1 MVRTAPGRPRTEI
14 DELTSIKG
22 QTPENMKES
31 GTGRYDSGTLEGT
44 DGGEVE
50 GPEGLEGSRMIG
62 LGRRTSPDRRGRP
75 QAPSPR
81 LTESSPVYVPEEVSG
96 PVPAPIP

>member
-1 MVRTAPGRPRTEI
+1 M
-14 DELTSIKG
+14 
-22 QTPENMKES
+22 
-31 GTGRYDSGTLEGT
+31 
-44 DGGEVE
+44 E